1 MEFLDAVFNRRTTN
15 GPFRPDP
22 VSPEHQQTLI
32 RAAAAAPSQFNS
44 QPWRFV
50 LIEDRDTIETVATIS
65 GESMTEVMSSV
76 PSSTDTRSI
85 FGFRRRKWTPCA
97 AACFSTSCPHCSA
110 LSRPARSPRPGRT

>member
-65 GESMTEVMSSV
+65 GESMAEVMSSGTFFNRYKKYFRF
-76 PSSTDTRSI
+76 SQKEMDTLRSGML
-85 FGFRRRKWTPCA
+85 FDKLP
-97 AACFSTSCPHCSA
+97 A
-110 LSRPARSPRPGRT
+110 LLR